1 MNDTVVNLADLEYI
15 ATCKQILKRGC
26 QKGDRTGTGTISSF
40 AHQMRFDLTLLRSGI
55 NVISLNLPYD

>member
-1 MNDTVVNLADLEYI
+1 MMNDTVVNLADLEYI

-40 AHQMRFDLTLLRSGI
+40 AHQMRFDLKQG
-55 NVISLNLPYD
+55 LNTVK